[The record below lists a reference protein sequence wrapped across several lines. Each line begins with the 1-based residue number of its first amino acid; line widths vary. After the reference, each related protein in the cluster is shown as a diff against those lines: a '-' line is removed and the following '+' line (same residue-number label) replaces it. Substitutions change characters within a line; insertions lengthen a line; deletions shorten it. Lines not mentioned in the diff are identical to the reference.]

1 MGSRRFKPRSC
12 CSGFGIPGVVVCLF
26 CVLCL
31 NVSTISAD
39 QSGTSDYYS
48 LDPVV
53 DVDRG
58 VVDVVGSASSGS
70 PVDLAALLDEPLAVY
85 SVDPAAADASLASRA
100 AGSRP
105 FYGSTWIEG
114 SASGLGSGTLYLPI
128 NYQSGYLGLTSS
140 GTLINVYS
148 SSLTGYFYRDSGNV
162 YTVTMAFAST
172 PRYRLNST
180 STQDDF
186 LFTPSDGNAVIAES
200 DSNLASFEYL
210 VPFISIVFLGV
221 IFVCLLSKSRR

>member
-1 MGSRRFKPRSC
+1 MGSRSFKPRSC
-12 CSGFGIPGVVVCLF
+12 RSGFGIQGVVTCLF

-31 NVSTISAD
+31 SVSTISAD
-39 QSGTSDYYS
+39 QSGISDTYS

-53 DVDRG
+53 DVDREI
-58 VVDVVGSASSGS
+58 VDVVSPSIGSGL
-70 PVDLAALLDEPLAVY
+70 DLAALLDEPLAVY
-85 SVDPAAADASLASRA
+85 SVDPVAEDASLASRA
-100 AGSRP
+100 VGSRP

-172 PRYRLNST
+172 PRYRLS
-180 STQDDF
+180 SAYDQEDF

-210 VPFISIVFLGV
+210 VPFVSIVFLGV